1 MKTKR
6 KISAEKKVEILRE
19 LLENSKSIAEI
30 AEENG
35 VHPNLIYSWKKTLFE
50 GAVELFV
57 PKSKKNESKKDREIT
72 KLKEKLAKRETAIS
86 ELLQDNIELKKKYN
100 GEY

>member
-19 LLENSKSIAEI
+19 LLENSKSISEI

-35 VHPNLIYSWKKTLFE
+35 VHPNLIYKWKKTLFCKASD
-50 GAVELFV
+50 G
-57 PKSKKNESKKDREIT
+57 T
-72 KLKEKLAKRETAIS
+72 GIS
-86 ELLQDNIELKKKYN
+86 YNI
-100 GEY
+100 